1 MVTYNRIAAG
11 CGYVWVMCL
20 AVSVVWVSTEYGY
33 DFWAGVCDVTWANFG
48 PDFPREFYFA
58 IVCAFIYVFIPS
70 AIILACNLLIIQF
83 SKEKGHAATA
93 GSDGK
98 QDAKSKANSKVL
110 KAMIIV
116 ILSFFTLTFP
126 SALIK
131 ILKVIGGKDG
141 PVKYIP
147 NIFTTFT
154 TFLQLSAS
162 IVNPFIYGLFRKDF
176 RDAYAKLWKQMKQ
189 ALNLK

>member
-1 MVTYNRIAAG
+1 M
-11 CGYVWVMCL
+11 
-20 AVSVVWVSTEYGY
+20 
-33 DFWAGVCDVTWANFG
+33 TWANFG